1 MKIDSKIS
9 NYPKLNALR
18 QRVSDQPGIKKW
30 LANRP
35 ETPF

>member
-1 MKIDSKIS
+1 MKIDSIIA

-18 QRVSDQPGIKKW
+18 QRVSDHPGIKKW